1 MAKEGRLTKERFGFS
16 MPTDAPLF
24 CKPPIYYK
32 ETESIGFAYETDE
45 EAVLEILPE
54 GLEVPSPAIAT
65 VIFVR
70 YPFSTLGVYDEAILG
85 VGCTWQGA
93 PRFYIAHIVV
103 NSDVPMAAGREIW
116 GYPKKFADISF
127 QKEGDLILG
136 TMERPKGNR
145 ICTGVMRPEVP
156 VESGQAEPIP
166 GLSLRVIPS
175 PEEGAEPSLMELVEV
190 LTDSTTL
197 EAWQGPGFVQYEST
211 SSIDP
216 WHRIEVRKV
225 LSATYR
231 RYDQVL
237 GYGRVIKRY

>member
-32 ETESIGFAYETDE
+32 EAESIVFAYETDE
-45 EAVLEILPE
+45 EAVSEILPE
-54 GLEVPSPAIAT
+54 GLGVPSPAIAT

-103 NSDVPMAAGREIW
+103 NSDVPMAAGREVW

-127 QKEGDLILG
+127 QKERDLILG

-156 VESGQAEPIP
+156 VEVGQTAAIP

-175 PEEGAEPSLMELVEV
+175 PEEGAEPSVMELVEV
-190 LTDSTTL
+190 LTDSTTI

-237 GYGRVIKRY
+237 GYGKVIKRY